1 MNTANPFQIPEC
13 FQKADLNQRRRERFK
28 RGVMAVAFAIMALM
42 IVLLIQ
48 GCMSERAS
56 VTPTERIGATSVTSH
71 PAKNLASAPAQGITT
86 AIAAPLPP
94 AAAAPKKVAAASQKT
109 ETVYVVQPGDNLT
122 HIAKLHGTTIKAIKA
137 ANDLANDRIFVGD
150 KLKIPQA

>member
-28 RGVMAVAFAIMALM
+28 RGVMAVVFAIMALM

-48 GCMSERAS
+48 GCMSERAG
-56 VTPTERIGATSVTSH
+56 VTPSSGITATRVTTL
-71 PAKNLASAPAQGITT
+71 PAKNLAFTPPQNPAPTPT
-86 AIAAPLPP
+86 ALRSPAVAIPQTAAI
-94 AAAAPKKVAAASQKT
+94 ASQKAAI
-109 ETVYVVQPGDNLT
+109 VYVVRPGDNLS
-122 HIAKLHGTTIKAIKA
+122 HIAKQHGTTIQAIKA